1 MPLPCK
7 KHYKSTPPVDGVD
20 FLFVDKI
27 PKEVA
32 IGFVL
37 GFNNDKNITP

>member
-1 MPLPCK
+1 MEW
-7 KHYKSTPPVDGVD
+7 T
-20 FLFVDKI
+20 FIFVDKI

>member
-1 MPLPCK
+1 M
-7 KHYKSTPPVDGVD
+7 
-20 FLFVDKI
+20 DKI

-37 GFNNDKNITP
+37 GFNNDKNITPEMYIDVTICLGKYSSGADLLLL